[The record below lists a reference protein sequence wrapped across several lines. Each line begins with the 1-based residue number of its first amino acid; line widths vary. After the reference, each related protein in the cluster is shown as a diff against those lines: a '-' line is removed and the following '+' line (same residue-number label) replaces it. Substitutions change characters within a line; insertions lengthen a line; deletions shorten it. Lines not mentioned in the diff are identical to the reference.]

1 MPPPDIA
8 AASVLL
14 VYAAMP
20 VLPPSVTLGDL
31 FKPSV
36 EQWLPADAAALPA
49 LYAAAAHM
57 EAICALR
64 ANWDGY
70 GGLPIHPETARHAKS
85 ALRVFQQLPVGPDIT
100 PNPNGTISFE
110 WSSPR
115 GEAHI
120 EMGKTRYVGIVRPK
134 GSGDIQLSGETATL
148 AEHDLK
154 SIAATI
160 KAALFPS
167 QSTPLT
173 SSLYAAAHVRS
184 AA

>member
-1 MPPPDIA
+1 MPPPNIA

-31 FKPSV
+31 SKSSV
-36 EQWLPADAAALPA
+36 EEWLPADPTALPA
-49 LYAAAAHM
+49 LYAADAHM

-70 GGLPIHPETARHAKS
+70 GGLPIHPETARHAKI
-85 ALRVFQQLPVGPDIT
+85 AMRVFQQLPVPPDIT
-100 PNPNGTISFE
+100 PNANGTISFE
-110 WSSPR
+110 WSGPR

-120 EMGKTRYVGIVRPK
+120 EVGKSRYVGIVRPK
-134 GSGDIQLSGETATL
+134 GSADIPLSGETATF
-148 AEHDLK
+148 ASQEIK
-154 SIAATI
+154 AIAATI

-173 SSLYAAAHVRS
+173 SSLYAATNVRS